1 MSTRIIEADYWD
13 QWVNDP
19 WTAFSIS
26 DPLDVIILWFI
37 FIIFLLC
44 SCCCCLK
51 LESRFKKKG
60 FGGKHRRGGG
70 GGSMGEDGDWDEDDR
85 GLGAAGAE
93 DDMAD
98 NGEAVVFPAYSDGW
112 PVEIFSSQ
120 HGQWLQADLHT
131 KLARGSVAVRSQ
143 WDPTD
148 DEEVPAEVI
157 YAATL
162 RNANGRTTKASLEV
176 LRTPLQQ
183 NEAVEIFMASLKRW
197 VPGEVG
203 KERRTNGI
211 HIQYSIKQA
220 KSEIFKQLPASALR
234 RRFDAGQEVQVY
246 RGSKLGW
253 VDATVAEGPQNGAS
267 ESIPAKLYWKQVPLK
282 FKGEEAEEGK
292 QSQTFLSC
300 LIRPAGSVRVNPMK
314 NRPGT
319 ALFMDS
325 NNAPAKPGTTLGGP
339 EGGTVK
345 DVGAGVGE

>member
-1 MSTRIIEADYWD
+1 MSTRIIEADYINTWL
-13 QWVNDP
+13 NDP
-19 WTAFSIS
+19 WTAFSVS
-26 DPLDVIILWFI
+26 DPLDVILLWLL
-37 FIIFLLC
+37 FIIVFL
-44 SCCCCLK
+44 CCCCSCLK

-60 FGGKHRRGGG
+60 FGGHHRSRGAG

-85 GLGAAGAE
+85 GLGTAGAE
-93 DDMAD
+93 EDVGDSND
-98 NGEAVVFPAYSDGW
+98 EVVWPAYSDGW

-131 KLARGSVAVRSQ
+131 KLARGTVSR
-143 WDPTD
+143 DPAD

-162 RNANGRTTKASLEV
+162 RNQAGRTTKASLEV

-211 HIQYSIKQA
+211 HIQYSVKQA
-220 KSEIFKQLPASALR
+220 RSQIFKQLPASALR
-234 RRFDAGQEVQVY
+234 RRFDAGQDVQVY

-253 VDATVAEGPQNGAS
+253 VDATVAEGAQRPAN

-282 FKGEEAEEGK
+282 FKGEDAEEGK
-292 QSQTFLSC
+292 ETQQFLSC

-314 NRPGT
+314 SRTGT
-319 ALFMDS
+319 ALFMDNS
-325 NNAPAKPGTTLGGP
+325 NNAPARSGTGVSSAL
-339 EGGTVK
+339 EGGVVK
-345 DVGAGVGE
+345 DVGAGVG